1 MLDKFSES
9 FWRWTFYFTA
19 HVVSVYTLLGK
30 PWVWNTF
37 DCWYGYPN
45 HIIGENEKVCEKTER
60 TLLSCPDRAVWW
72 HYMLEMAFYWS
83 LFFTQF
89 SDVKRKDFTEMF
101 IHHLA
106 TLALLTLSW
115 TTQMFREDFR
125 LFQEK
130 YKF

>member
-1 MLDKFSES
+1 MPNS
-9 FWRWTFYFTA
+9 
-19 HVVSVYTLLGK
+19 LL
-30 PWVWNTF
+30 
-37 DCWYGYPN
+37 
-45 HIIGENEKVCEKTER
+45 
-60 TLLSCPDRAVWW
+60 DRAVWW

-115 TTQMFREDFR
+115 TTQMFREDRRHLSNKTKALR
-125 LFQEK
+125 LH
-130 YKF
+130 

>member
-1 MLDKFSES
+1 MVRCSHKCQHSL
-9 FWRWTFYFTA
+9 
-19 HVVSVYTLLGK
+19 
-30 PWVWNTF
+30 
-37 DCWYGYPN
+37 
-45 HIIGENEKVCEKTER
+45 
-60 TLLSCPDRAVWW
+60 PDRAVWW

-115 TTQMFREDFR
+115 TTQMFREDER
-125 LFQEK
+125 HLSDK
-130 YKF
+130 AKTLRRH